1 MEKTKRIVK
10 KVYHNRT
17 EQYSDGKI
25 YHEYEPAFQLK
36 ILGLKK
42 GIFGGWIANTF
53 VKMILPK
60 SDGSVEVVTERAVLT
75 TKDQLEKFVEDKNEE
90 ND

>member
-10 KVYHNRT
+10 KVYYNRT
-17 EQYSDGKI
+17 EQYSDGKLH
-25 YHEYEPAFQLK
+25 HEYKPAFHLK

-60 SDGSVEVVTERAVLT
+60 CDDSVEIVTERAVLT
-75 TKDQLEKFVEDKNEE
+75 NQGVKEE
-90 ND
+90 